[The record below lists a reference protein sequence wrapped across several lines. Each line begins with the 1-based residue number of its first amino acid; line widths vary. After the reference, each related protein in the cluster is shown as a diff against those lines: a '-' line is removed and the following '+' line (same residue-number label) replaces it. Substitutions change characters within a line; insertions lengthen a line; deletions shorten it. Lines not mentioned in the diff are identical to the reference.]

1 MEHGIELVGE
11 VRQHAADVVQD
22 ISGTSLDAGRPE
34 MENKII
40 FLKKIFW
47 VLVNL
52 NYGEG
57 VC

>member
-1 MEHGIELVGE
+1 VEHGIELVGE

-40 FLKKIFW
+40 FLKKIF
-47 VLVNL
+47 
-52 NYGEG
+52 
-57 VC
+57 